1 MCSAASTGRR
11 PADLFAAVVG
21 TVPAHRGSPGGGGG
35 GIGGDG
41 LGGLGLGL
49 HTHTHTETSN
59 GSVRSNVSI
68 NSGVWMAADSGDAFR
83 FYVFYIKHWPW
94 AVAAMCNLFYV
105 AARDTVRVD
114 FGVPGRRGTASVAKA
129 VVGSDV
135 LVPGEH
141 GARFVRGARIL
152 AVFDAAEVAKLYCV
166 EANCIHRMYACSRQQ
181 GACTGTKGRLSTS
194 KYTLVQYCCR
204 RQKGGWDYL
213 QELHPRRQQPT
224 ISPFVQQCLHW
235 KLPKT
240 QVQMQLGPPSS
251 YISFLV
257 EADGRREKKKEIFR
271 FRYYY
276 TIISKLLFLHTMG

>member
-1 MCSAASTGRR
+1 
-11 PADLFAAVVG
+11 
-21 TVPAHRGSPGGGGG
+21 
-35 GIGGDG
+35 
-41 LGGLGLGL
+41 
-49 HTHTHTETSN
+49 
-59 GSVRSNVSI
+59 
-68 NSGVWMAADSGDAFR
+68 MAADSGDAFR

-194 KYTLVQYCCR
+194 KVHA
-204 RQKGGWDYL
+204 GA
-213 QELHPRRQQPT
+213 
-224 ISPFVQQCLHW
+224 V
-235 KLPKT
+235 
-240 QVQMQLGPPSS
+240 
-251 YISFLV
+251 
-257 EADGRREKKKEIFR
+257 
-271 FRYYY
+271 
-276 TIISKLLFLHTMG
+276 LL

>member
-49 HTHTHTETSN
+49 HTHTHTHAHTSN

-194 KYTLVQYCCR
+194 KVHA
-204 RQKGGWDYL
+204 GA
-213 QELHPRRQQPT
+213 
-224 ISPFVQQCLHW
+224 V
-235 KLPKT
+235 
-240 QVQMQLGPPSS
+240 
-251 YISFLV
+251 
-257 EADGRREKKKEIFR
+257 
-271 FRYYY
+271 
-276 TIISKLLFLHTMG
+276 LL

>member
-1 MCSAASTGRR
+1 MIIQTKWVFTTSSRCCVVDCNVLCSFNRTEAGRLVCSSGWDSASPPRESRRRRWRHWRRWTGWTWTR
-11 PADLFAAVVG
+11 P
-21 TVPAHRGSPGGGGG
+21 T
-35 GIGGDG
+35 
-41 LGGLGLGL
+41 
-49 HTHTHTETSN
+49 HTHTHTRAHTSN

-166 EANCIHRMYACSRQQ
+166 GANCIHRMYACSRQQ

-194 KYTLVQYCCR
+194 KYTLVQYCVKDKRGEGFTSRNCIHAVNNQPFLLSSSSACIGNYR
-204 RQKGGWDYL
+204 RHKYKC
-213 QELHPRRQQPT
+213 
-224 ISPFVQQCLHW
+224 S
-235 KLPKT
+235 
-240 QVQMQLGPPSS
+240 
-251 YISFLV
+251 
-257 EADGRREKKKEIFR
+257 
-271 FRYYY
+271 
-276 TIISKLLFLHTMG
+276 